1 MHKDAQKKAPHS
13 PAAQRPSDLLHF
25 LLRYLLN
32 QPVLSPT
39 AMPARFALSAV
50 SPTRRLSSCSRIV
63 LRFVDG
69 AAAPLPA
76 SATLAAL
83 ATLAG

>member
-32 QPVLSPT
+32 S
-39 AMPARFALSAV
+39 ARFKPDCHAR
-50 SPTRRLSSCSRIV
+50 PFCFFRRV
-63 LRFVDG
+63 AD
-69 AAAPLPA
+69 PA
-76 SATLAAL
+76 SVVLFAHRVAFR
-83 ATLAG
+83 